1 MVYNNWDIVDELPD
15 ESEWKLSA
23 YGLDFGFV
31 NDDTA
36 MEHVVLAHGE
46 LWLDEEI
53 YETGLL
59 NTQIAERAKGAG
71 LTDRQTIIADN
82 AEMKSIAELN
92 GLGLH
97 VIPCVKGAGSII
109 NGIDIL
115 KRYKLHITRR
125 SVGIRREVVNY
136 KWKIDKATGEP
147 TNVPVDA
154 FNHGLDAVRYVA
166 LKHLNVHK
174 EARGITRRN

>member
-1 MVYNNWDIVDELPD
+1 MRLFGNRR
-15 ESEWKLSA
+15 
-23 YGLDFGFV
+23 YGRYRSGRISP
-31 NDDTA
+31 
-36 MEHVVLAHGE
+36 LAVIGICVAVAILVTVIIGNMLK

-174 EARGITRRN
+174 EARGLTRRN